1 MIDSKIIKILIFLIF
16 FAIPV
21 KSEENILLNDALQY
35 LKNLDEFSSSFLQ
48 IQNNEISE
56 GLFFIKDNRLR
67 VEYHTPSKLVFIL
80 KKNQGMYYNIE
91 LQEVQYFN
99 PKNTIGWFLI
109 DLFNDE
115 NFLLNSKIVK
125 NEGYF
130 FIYKKIKYEEET
142 YEIKIYFEERPFQI
156 RKFEIVSNLEIISF
170 TLTNP
175 NFNPILNNKIFSL
188 ANPLLS

>member
-1 MIDSKIIKILIFLIF
+1 MINSKIIKILIFSIF

-56 GLFFIKDNRLR
+56 GLFFIKGNRLR
-67 VEYHTPSKLVFIL
+67 IEYHSPSKLIFIL
-80 KKNQGMYYNIE
+80 KKNQGMYYNID

-115 NFLLNSKIVK
+115 NFLSNSKISK
-125 NEGYF
+125 KKGYF
-130 FIYKKIKYEEET
+130 FIYKKIKYDEET
-142 YEIKIYFEERPFQI
+142 YIIKIYFEERPFQI
-156 RKFEIVSNLEIISF
+156 RKFEVINNLEIISF
-170 TLTNP
+170 TLINP
-175 NFNPILNNKIFSL
+175 NFNPTLNNKIFSL